1 MAPHQQPEAQGGLHA
16 SGVIG
21 IAGVARLDA
30 QRLEAG
36 PLEHQQQLVAEVH
49 PQRQA
54 VLLRGDDLAADPL
67 LGAEDKLRRLVEEAK
82 LQVGVIH
89 GYKDQLP
96 TEQQQR
102 FEDDTIAVEGLLNE
116 ISSEL

>member
-1 MAPHQQPEAQGGLHA
+1 MGDKTTNPKAKRGEA
-16 SGVIG
+16 SGEVPG
-21 IAGVARLDA
+21 GSVPKKAKT
-30 QRLEAG
+30 Q
-36 PLEHQQQLVAEVH
+36 VH
-49 PQRQA
+49 PA
-54 VLLRGDDLAADPL
+54 KEEEEEDPDL
-67 LGAEDKLRRLVEEAK
+67 ELRRLVEEAK